1 MLSRAEVN
9 FKDLV
14 LPEWHHT
21 SVASSTIFR
30 RVTIRSEPSSLMAN
44 YIKIKRVELMRSCI
58 GTTVEENWVLE
69 KCDDIGE
76 VMDKIR
82 KLEREVEGRIDKDNA
97 LESKT
102 TRDRCLLLL
111 PNKRLKNYLLYEG
124 GFLE

>member
-1 MLSRAEVN
+1 VLSRAEVN

>member
-1 MLSRAEVN
+1 VLSRAEVN

-44 YIKIKRVELMRSCI
+44 YIKIKRVELMQSCI
-58 GTTVEENWVLE
+58 ATTVEENWILE

-102 TRDRCLLLL
+102 TRDHCLLLL

>member
-1 MLSRAEVN
+1 MN

-21 SVASSTIFR
+21 SAASSTIFR

>member
-1 MLSRAEVN
+1 VLSRAEVN

-21 SVASSTIFR
+21 SAASSTIFR

-44 YIKIKRVELMRSCI
+44 YIKIKRVELMQSCI
-58 GTTVEENWVLE
+58 ATTVEENWILE

>member
-1 MLSRAEVN
+1 VLSRAEVN

-44 YIKIKRVELMRSCI
+44 YIKIKRVELMQSCI
-58 GTTVEENWVLE
+58 ATTVEENWILE

>member
-1 MLSRAEVN
+1 VLSRAEVN

-44 YIKIKRVELMRSCI
+44 YIKTKRVELMRSCI